1 MTKSGR
7 KRKKADKAKVQL
19 KKGKKSL
26 SLPKGLNV
34 TDSRVTTKKITL
46 VTQLTGPSQ
55 DDGPLTRKKIGMK
68 VKLMKLSSFFVEPFH
83 TSIFVKWCG
92 VLTKMGCFFGQIS
105 SPNTAVLAK
114 YDIFNGFWLHTIVH
128 HNCKIAGK
136 QLSWCFT
143 FVSVDLCQ

>member
-26 SLPKGLNV
+26 RLPKGQNV

-55 DDGPLTRKKIGMK
+55 KEDGPLTRKKISMK
-68 VKLMKLSSFFVEPFH
+68 VGRGYDRLITPKYSYMIL
-83 TSIFVKWCG
+83 
-92 VLTKMGCFFGQIS
+92 VLGPAYIS
-105 SPNTAVLAK
+105 
-114 YDIFNGFWLHTIVH
+114 
-128 HNCKIAGK
+128 
-136 QLSWCFT
+136 Q
-143 FVSVDLCQ
+143 